1 MTSRFLPTSQ
11 PVLQYSS
18 AFDDEVEVVPEDAVP
33 EPRVSP
39 EGVLECVLEEASE
52 VQMDVALDPQP
63 VKGNPDGNV
72 DLDRPSTSMVHGP
85 YYYFY
90 QGGSLLLAGC
100 VPLVFFCKDA
110 PMRQLICT
118 WLTEIRLLAD

>member
-33 EPRVSP
+33 ETRVSP
-39 EGVLECVLEEASE
+39 EGGLECVLEEASE
-52 VQMDVALDPQP
+52 VLMDAALDQEP

-72 DLDRPSTSMVHGP
+72 DLDRPPTSMVHGP

-90 QGGSLLLAGC
+90 QGGSLLLTGC
-100 VPLVFFCKDA
+100 VPLVFVGKDA
-110 PMRQLICT
+110 HRY
-118 WLTEIRLLAD
+118 WLMHVVD

>member
-1 MTSRFLPTSQ
+1 M
-11 PVLQYSS
+11 LQYSS

-52 VQMDVALDPQP
+52 VLMDAALDPQP
-63 VKGNPDGNV
+63 VKKNPDGNV
-72 DLDRPSTSMVHGP
+72 DLDHPPTSMVHGP

-90 QGGSLLLAGC
+90 QGGSPLLARC
-100 VPLVFFCKDA
+100 IPLVFFGEDA
-110 PMRQLICT
+110 PIG
-118 WLTEIRLLAD
+118 RLK